1 MPPIHDFAR
10 FGPGDNTGK
19 RLAINH
25 LPIRGEDSSP
35 STADL
40 PAMVASFA
48 SSSFSE
54 DYRTRRFKSRSSAA
68 RGVMGE
74 ANPSETSVADFV
86 TAQAA
91 LRPNAQAIV
100 SGSDALSYADLDCR
114 ANRLAN
120 YLIALGVGPETI
132 VGLCLNR
139 SPESVVCSLAVLKA
153 GGAYLP
159 LDPTYPVE
167 RLRFILDDASPRVL
181 ITCKDIAEKL
191 SDGPWKVVNIDTDH
205 NIEAC
210 SSDAPRI
217 PATADQLGYVI
228 YTSGSTG
235 QPKGVEVTHE
245 SLLNLMHW
253 HTREF
258 AVTPQDKASHLAGVG
273 FDASVWEVWP
283 YLMAGASLHLP
294 DETTRVSPER
304 LRDWLVANQIT
315 ISFLPTALAEPV
327 MILDWPATTALR
339 YLLTGADTLH
349 RYPTDNLPF
358 ELVNNYGPTECT
370 VVATSGRVHAE
381 AKPGALPTIGRPIA
395 NTHVYILDEKLQPVP
410 LRVPGEL
417 YIGGAGVA
425 RGYLN
430 RPELTAERF
439 VRDPFSDQP
448 NARLYKTGDMARYLD
463 DGQIAYLGR
472 IDEQIK
478 IHGYRIEPVE
488 IEAAI
493 DRHPAIESSVVT
505 AFGSTCEERRLT
517 AYLVMRNGKDPAAAD
532 LRAFLQNSLPDYMV
546 PTIFVKLPA
555 LPLTANG
562 KVDRAS
568 LPGPN
573 AENTLRDE
581 IFAAPRTPLEKKL
594 ATIVCSL
601 LNLNEVSVNDNFFLL
616 GGHSLLG
623 TQLIVK
629 IRSAFGVDLAL
640 RSLFDAPSIT
650 ELSSEIER
658 LILARVESMSEA
670 EAMRL
675 LA

>member
-1 MPPIHDFAR
+1 
-10 FGPGDNTGK
+10 
-19 RLAINH
+19 
-25 LPIRGEDSSP
+25 
-35 STADL
+35 
-40 PAMVASFA
+40 MVASFA
-48 SSSFSE
+48 SSSPSE
-54 DYRTRRFKSRSSAA
+54 NYRTLRFKPRSSTC
-68 RGVMGE
+68 GVVGQ
-74 ANPSETSVADFV
+74 ATPETCVPDLMA
-86 TAQAA
+86 AQAA
-91 LRPNAQAIV
+91 LRPNWQAIV
-100 SGSDALSYADLDCR
+100 SGSDALSYADLDRR

-139 SPESVVCSLAVLKA
+139 STESVVCALAVLKA

-159 LDPTYPVE
+159 LDPAFPTE
-167 RLRFILDDASPRVL
+167 RLHFLLSDASPAVL
-181 ITCKDIAEKL
+181 ITREDLAGKL
-191 SDGPWKVVNIDTDH
+191 SYGQWKVISTDTDQ

-210 SSDAPRI
+210 SSDAPKI
-217 PATADQLGYVI
+217 TVSADQLAYVI

-245 SLLNLMHW
+245 SLLNLVNW
-253 HTREF
+253 HIREF
-258 AVTPQDKASHLAGVG
+258 AVTSQDKASHLAGVG
-273 FDASVWEVWP
+273 FDAAVWEVWP
-283 YLMAGASLHLP
+283 YLTAGASLHLP
-294 DETTRVSPER
+294 DETTRVSPEL
-304 LRDWLVANQIT
+304 LRDWLVAKQIT
-315 ISFLPTALAEPV
+315 ISFLPTALAEAV
-327 MILDWPATTALR
+327 MILDWPSTTALR

-370 VVATSGRVHAE
+370 VVTTSGRVPAQT
-381 AKPGALPTIGRPIA
+381 KPGALPTIGRPIT
-395 NTHVYILDEKLQPVP
+395 NTHVYILDENRQPAP
-410 LRVPGEL
+410 LGVPGEL

-430 RPELTAERF
+430 RPDLTTERF
-439 VRDPFSDQP
+439 VCDPFSDQP
-448 NARLYKTGDMARYLD
+448 NARLYKTGDIARHLD

-472 IDEQIK
+472 IDEQLK
-478 IHGYRIEPVE
+478 ILGYRIEPVE

-505 AFGSTCEERRLT
+505 ACGSTCEEKRLT
-517 AYLVMRNGKDPAAAD
+517 AYLVMRNGTTPAAAD

-546 PTIFVKLPA
+546 PTVFVKLKA
-555 LPLTANG
+555 LPLTPNG
-562 KVDRAS
+562 KVNRAS
-568 LPGPN
+568 LPEPN

-581 IFAAPRTPLEKKL
+581 VFTAPHTPIEEKL

-629 IRSAFGVDLAL
+629 IRDAFGVDLAL
-640 RSLFDAPSIT
+640 RTLFDAPTIS

-658 LILARVESMSEA
+658 LILARVESLSED

-675 LA
+675 LACLRV

>member
-1 MPPIHDFAR
+1 
-10 FGPGDNTGK
+10 
-19 RLAINH
+19 
-25 LPIRGEDSSP
+25 
-35 STADL
+35 
-40 PAMVASFA
+40 MVASFV
-48 SSSFSE
+48 SSSPSE
-54 DYRTRRFKSRSSAA
+54 NYRTSRVEPRSSSMRDVTNQGYPPETCVADLVAA
-68 RGVMGE
+68 R
-74 ANPSETSVADFV
+74 
-86 TAQAA
+86 AA
-91 LRPNAQAIV
+91 LRPNAQAMV
-100 SGSDALSYADLDCR
+100 SGNEALSYADLDRR

-120 YLIALGVGPETI
+120 YLIALGVGPETV

-139 SPESVVCSLAVLKA
+139 SMESVVCALAVLKA

-159 LDPTYPVE
+159 MDPAYPVE
-167 RLRFILDDASPRVL
+167 RLRFMLNDARPRVL
-181 ITCKDIAEKL
+181 ITREDL
-191 SDGPWKVVNIDTDH
+191 SDKFLEGPWKVINLDSDVEIEEYSDT
-205 NIEAC
+205 
-210 SSDAPRI
+210 APS
-217 PATADQLGYVI
+217 PSVTHDQLAYVI

-235 QPKGVEVTHE
+235 HPKGVEITHE
-245 SLLNLMHW
+245 SLLNLISW
-253 HTREF
+253 HQLEF
-258 AVTPQDKASHLAGVG
+258 EVKSSDKASHLCGVA
-273 FDASVWEVWP
+273 FDGSVWEVWP
-283 YLMAGASLHLP
+283 YLTAGASLHLP
-294 DETTRVSPER
+294 DETTRVLPEL
-304 LRDWLVANQIT
+304 LRDWLLANQIT

-349 RYPTDNLPF
+349 RYPSDNLPF

-381 AKPGALPTIGRPIA
+381 TKPGALPTIGRPITK
-395 NTHVYILDEKLQPVP
+395 THVYILDENLQPAP
-410 LRVPGEL
+410 LGVPGEL

-430 RPELTAERF
+430 RPDLTAERF

-448 NARLYKTGDMARYLD
+448 NARLYKTGDMARYLV
-463 DGQIAYLGR
+463 DGQIGYLGR

-478 IHGYRIEPVE
+478 ILGYRIEPVE
-488 IEAAI
+488 IEAAL

-505 AFGSTCEERRLT
+505 ACGSTCEEKRLT
-517 AYLVMRNGKDPAAAD
+517 AYLVMRNGTTPAAAD

-546 PTIFVKLPA
+546 PTVFVKMA
-555 LPLTANG
+555 TLPLTLNG

-568 LPGPN
+568 FPEPN

-581 IFAAPRTPLEKKL
+581 AFTAPRTPIEERL
-594 ATIVCSL
+594 AKIVCSL
-601 LNLNEVSVNDNFFLL
+601 LNLNEVSINDNFFLL

-629 IRSAFGVDLAL
+629 IRDAFGVDLAL
-640 RSLFDAPSIT
+640 RTLFDAPTIS

-658 LILARVESMSEA
+658 LILARVESMSED

>member
-1 MPPIHDFAR
+1 
-10 FGPGDNTGK
+10 
-19 RLAINH
+19 
-25 LPIRGEDSSP
+25 
-35 STADL
+35 
-40 PAMVASFA
+40 MVASFA
-48 SSSFSE
+48 SSSMLE
-54 DYRTRRFKSRSSAA
+54 NYQTLRFKPRSAA
-68 RGVMGE
+68 VRDVTCQ
-74 ANPSETSVADFV
+74 AYPTETCVVDLVA
-86 TAQAA
+86 AQAA
-91 LRPNAQAIV
+91 LRPNCQAIV
-100 SGSDALSYADLDCR
+100 SGSEALSYADLDRR

-120 YLIALGVGPETI
+120 YLIALGVGPEAI

-139 SPESVVCSLAVLKA
+139 STDSVVCALAVLKA

-159 LDPTYPVE
+159 MDPAYPVE
-167 RLRFILDDASPRVL
+167 RLRFMLDDASPRVL
-181 ITCKDIAEKL
+181 ITRADLAEEL
-191 SDGPWKVVNIDTDH
+191 SRGQWRVVSIDTDQ

-210 SSDAPRI
+210 SSDAPKM
-217 PATADQLGYVI
+217 TVSADQLAYVI

-245 SLLNLMHW
+245 SLLNLVNW
-253 HTREF
+253 HTHEF
-258 AVTPQDKASHLAGVG
+258 AVTSQDKASHLAGVG
-273 FDASVWEVWP
+273 FDAAVWEVWP
-283 YLMAGASLHLP
+283 YLTAGASLHLP
-294 DETTRVSPER
+294 DETTRVSHEL

-327 MILDWPATTALR
+327 MILDWPATAPLR

-349 RYPTDNLPF
+349 RYPTANLPF

-381 AKPGALPTIGRPIA
+381 TRSGALPTIGRPIA
-395 NTHVYILDEKLQPVP
+395 NTHVYILDESLQPAP
-410 LRVPGEL
+410 LGAPGEL

-430 RPELTAERF
+430 RPDLTAERF
-439 VRDPFSDQP
+439 VRHPFSDEP
-448 NARLYKTGDMARYLD
+448 NARLYKTGDVARYLD

-472 IDEQIK
+472 VDEQIK
-478 IHGYRIEPVE
+478 ILGYRIEPVE

-505 AFGSTCEERRLT
+505 ACGSTCEEKRLT
-517 AYLVMRNGKDPAAAD
+517 AYLVMRNGTVPTAAD

-546 PTIFVKLPA
+546 PTVFVKMPA
-555 LPLTANG
+555 LPLTLNG

-568 LPGPN
+568 LPESN

-581 IFAAPRTPLEKKL
+581 VFTAPRTPIEERL
-594 ATIVCSL
+594 AKIVCSL

-629 IRSAFGVDLAL
+629 IRDAFGVDLAL
-640 RSLFDAPSIT
+640 RTLFDAPTIS

-658 LILARVESMSEA
+658 LILARVESMSED

>member
-1 MPPIHDFAR
+1 
-10 FGPGDNTGK
+10 
-19 RLAINH
+19 
-25 LPIRGEDSSP
+25 
-35 STADL
+35 
-40 PAMVASFA
+40 MVASFA
-48 SSSFSE
+48 SFSPP
-54 DYRTRRFKSRSSAA
+54 RNHQTLRSRPLFSPVGA
-68 RGVMGE
+68 V
-74 ANPSETSVADFV
+74 TQDLHLSVPDLVA
-86 TAQAA
+86 AQAA
-91 LRPNAQAIV
+91 LQPHAQAIA
-100 SGSDALSYADLDCR
+100 SGGQSLTYADMDRR

-139 SPESVVCSLAVLKA
+139 STESVVCALAVLKA

-159 LDPTYPVE
+159 MDLAYPVE
-167 RLRFILDDASPRVL
+167 RLRFMLDDAMPQVL
-181 ITCKDIAEKL
+181 ITRDDLAESL
-191 SDGPWKVVNIDTDH
+191 SHGPWKVVTIDTDQ
-205 NIEAC
+205 NLESC
-210 SSDAPRI
+210 SSDAPKI
-217 PATADQLGYVI
+217 DLTADQLAYVI

-245 SLLNLMHW
+245 SLLNLVGW
-253 HTREF
+253 HTRAF
-258 AVTPQDKASHLAGVG
+258 TVTPQDKASHLAGVG
-273 FDASVWEVWP
+273 FDAAVWEVWP
-283 YLMAGASLHLP
+283 YLTAGASLHLP
-294 DETTRVSPER
+294 DETTRVSPEL

-349 RYPTDNLPF
+349 RYPNGNLPF

-370 VVATSGRVHAE
+370 VVATSGRVHPE
-381 AKPGALPTIGRPIA
+381 TKTGALPSIGWPIA
-395 NTHVYILDEKLQPVP
+395 NTYVYVLDENRQPTP
-410 LRVPGEL
+410 LGVPGEL
-417 YIGGAGVA
+417 YIGGASVA

-430 RPELTAERF
+430 RPDLTAERF
-439 VRDPFSDQP
+439 VRDPFSNKR

-478 IHGYRIEPVE
+478 ILGYRIEPVE

-493 DRHPAIESSVVT
+493 DRHPAVESSLVT
-505 AFGSTCEERRLT
+505 ACGSTCEEKRLT
-517 AYLVMRNGKDPAAAD
+517 AYLVLRNGLAPAAAD

-546 PTIFVKLPA
+546 PSVFVKLSV
-555 LPLTANG
+555 LPLTPNG
-562 KVDRAS
+562 KVNRTS
-568 LPGPN
+568 LPEPN

-581 IFAAPRTPLEKKL
+581 VFTAPRTPIEERL

-601 LNLNEVSVNDNFFLL
+601 LNLDEVSIHDNFFLL

-629 IRSAFGVDLAL
+629 IRDAFGVDLAL
-640 RSLFDAPSIT
+640 RTLFDAPTIS

-658 LILARVESMSEA
+658 LILARVESMSED

>member
-1 MPPIHDFAR
+1 
-10 FGPGDNTGK
+10 
-19 RLAINH
+19 
-25 LPIRGEDSSP
+25 
-35 STADL
+35 
-40 PAMVASFA
+40 MVASFA
-48 SSSFSE
+48 SFSPPKNHQ
-54 DYRTRRFKSRSSAA
+54 TLHSRPLFSPVRAVTPDLHLSI
-68 RGVMGE
+68 
-74 ANPSETSVADFV
+74 PDLVA
-86 TAQAA
+86 AQAA
-91 LRPNAQAIV
+91 LQPHAQAIA
-100 SGSDALSYADLDCR
+100 SGSQSLTYADMDRR

-139 SPESVVCSLAVLKA
+139 STESVVCALAVLKA
-153 GGAYLP
+153 GAAYLP
-159 LDPTYPVE
+159 MDLAYPVE
-167 RLRFILDDASPRVL
+167 RLRFMLDDATPRVL
-181 ITCKDIAEKL
+181 ITRDDLAANL
-191 SDGPWKVVNIDTDH
+191 SHGPWKVVSIDTDQ
-205 NIEAC
+205 NLESC
-210 SSDAPRI
+210 SSDAPKI
-217 PATADQLGYVI
+217 DVTADQLAYVI

-235 QPKGVEVTHE
+235 QPKGVEVTHNN
-245 SLLNLMHW
+245 LLNLVNW
-253 HTREF
+253 HTRAF
-258 AVTPQDKASHLAGVG
+258 TVTSQDKASHLAGVG
-273 FDASVWEVWP
+273 FDAAVWEVWP
-283 YLMAGASLHLP
+283 YLTTGASLHLP
-294 DETTRVSPER
+294 DETTRVSPEL

-349 RYPTDNLPF
+349 RYPNGNLPF

-370 VVATSGRVHAE
+370 VVATSGRVHPE
-381 AKPGALPTIGRPIA
+381 TKPGALPTIGWPIA
-395 NTHVYILDEKLQPVP
+395 NTHVYVLDENRQPTP
-410 LRVPGEL
+410 LGLPGEL

-430 RPELTAERF
+430 RPDLTAERF
-439 VRDPFSDQP
+439 VRDPFSNKP

-463 DGQIAYLGR
+463 DGQIGYLGR

-478 IHGYRIEPVE
+478 ILGYRIEPVE

-493 DRHPAIESSVVT
+493 DRHPAIESSLVT
-505 AFGSTCEERRLT
+505 ACGSTCEEKRLT
-517 AYLVMRNGKDPAAAD
+517 AYLVMRNGTAPAAAD
-532 LRAFLQNSLPDYMV
+532 LRTFLQNSLPDHMV
-546 PTIFVKLPA
+546 PTVFVKLSV
-555 LPLTANG
+555 LPLTPNG

-568 LPGPN
+568 LPEPN

-581 IFAAPRTPLEKKL
+581 VFTAPRTPIEERL

-601 LNLNEVSVNDNFFLL
+601 LNLDEVSVNDNFFLL

-629 IRSAFGVDLAL
+629 MRDAFGVDLAL
-640 RSLFDAPSIT
+640 RTLFDAPTIS

-658 LILARVESMSEA
+658 LILARVESMSED